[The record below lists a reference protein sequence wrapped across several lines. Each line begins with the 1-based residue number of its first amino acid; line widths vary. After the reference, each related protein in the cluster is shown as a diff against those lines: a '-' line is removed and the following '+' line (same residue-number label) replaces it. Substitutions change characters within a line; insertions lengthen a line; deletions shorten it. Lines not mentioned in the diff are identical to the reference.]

1 MKTSQ
6 IATFDQAFAELL
18 THEGG
23 YVDHPSD
30 PGGATNHGVT
40 ERVARKF
47 GYTGNMR
54 GYPKEEAAKVYRSE
68 YWEAVRADELPAPLR
83 YPIFDAA
90 VNSGS
95 RQAIL
100 WLQQGLDVK
109 TDGVIGAQTLA
120 AIKAADPN
128 ALLCRMLGAR
138 LRFMTNL
145 NHWNSFGKGW
155 ARRIAAMLEKP

>member
-6 IATFDQAFAELL
+6 LATFDQAFAELL

-40 ERVARKF
+40 EKVARKF

-68 YWEAVRADELPAPLR
+68 YWDAVRADELPAPLR

-90 VNSGS
+90 VNSGA

-100 WLQQGLDVK
+100 WLQQALDVK
-109 TDGVIGAQTLA
+109 ADGVIGTQTLA
-120 AIKAADPN
+120 AVKAADPN
-128 ALLCRMLGAR
+128 ALLRCMLGAR

-145 NHWNSFGKGW
+145 NHWSSFGKGW